1 MRVAIIYRPRSV
13 APIEVAPILMGALG
27 QWVETHAERFS
38 TLEFFV
44 AGGGVVLADFDDS
57 SELQRILAE
66 NPFTPYMDV
75 EIQPVIEPTAA
86 METYARTVAALA
98 TAAQPVG

>member
-44 AGGGVVLADFDDS
+44 AGGGSPWPTSTIPVSCSGSWPSIPSPRTWMWIS
-57 SELQRILAE
+57 SR
-66 NPFTPYMDV
+66 
-75 EIQPVIEPTAA
+75 
-86 METYARTVAALA
+86 
-98 TAAQPVG
+98 